1 MQASYCIRIYT
12 LQALKQAF
20 VPIDGRTKL
29 GRVDGKVAL
38 ITGAA
43 QGLGLADAQVLAR
56 EGARVVMTDVQDEA
70 GEAAAA
76 EIREAGGDAVFMSQD
91 ASSEAAWVTMIQE
104 IKDRY
109 GRLDV
114 LVNNAGFVKIESP
127 EECTLDSFRAQNA
140 VMSEGVFLGCK
151 HAMGLMAES
160 GGGSIINMSS
170 TAAMLGYPIF
180 FAYSAAKGAVR
191 AMTKSIA
198 VHCQMNGYNI
208 RVNSLHPG
216 AIDTPMIDKTSEF
229 LGLENKSD
237 LSPVGLGTPEDV
249 ANAVLFLASD
259 ESKYVS
265 GSEIVIDNTLCIQ

>member
-1 MQASYCIRIYT
+1 
-12 LQALKQAF
+12 
-20 VPIDGRTKL
+20 
-29 GRVDGKVAL
+29 VAL

-56 EGARVVMTDVQDEA
+56 EGATVVMTDIQDEA

-76 EIREAGGDAVFMSQD
+76 GIREAGGNATFRHHDV
-91 ASSEAAWVTMIQE
+91 SSEREWKTVIEDIRDQH
-104 IKDRY
+104 

-114 LVNNAGFVKIESP
+114 LVNNAGLVQMATP
-127 EECTLDSFRAQNA
+127 EDCTLESFRLHNS
-140 VMSEGVFLGCK
+140 VMNEGVFLGCK
-151 HAMGLMAES
+151 HALPLMRET

-170 TAAMLGYPIF
+170 TASHLGYPIF

-191 AMTKSIA
+191 SMSKAVA

-216 AIDTPMIDKTSEF
+216 AIDTPMIDQTSSE
-229 LGLENKSD
+229 LGIENKSD
-237 LSPVGLGTPEDV
+237 LSPVGLGEPEDV
-249 ANAVLFLASD
+249 ANVVLFLASD
-259 ESKYVS
+259 ESRFVN